1 MQSKKLSALEALT
14 NVVVGFGVS
23 VTANI
28 FVLPAFGYAV
38 SIGDSFAIGLIFTLI
53 SFVRGYLLRRI
64 FNAIR

>member
-1 MQSKKLSALEALT
+1 MQSRKFSALESLA

-38 SIGDSFAIGLIFTLI
+38 SIGDSFYIGLVFTAV